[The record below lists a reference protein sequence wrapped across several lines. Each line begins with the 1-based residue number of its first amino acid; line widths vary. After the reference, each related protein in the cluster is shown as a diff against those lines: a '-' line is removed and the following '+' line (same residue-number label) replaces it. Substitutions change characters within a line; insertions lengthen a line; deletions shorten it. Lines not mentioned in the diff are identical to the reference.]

1 MHFDGFVIVLMAGIM
16 VIGGGI
22 LIAMLALESP
32 WWNLGS
38 RLAYV
43 STTVRRLRRRLRRT
57 WSREKIRAEE
67 DDQRASKTGGVSE
80 RKLACAPRQRRFS
93 SVVAALTLFFAEG
106 PPAVTLVAP
115 RTELAASPL
124 AQHLLRVALVDIR
137 SFGPVH
143 TCLNVLA

>member
-43 STTVRRLRRRLRRT
+43 STTVRRLRRQLRRT
-57 WSREKIRAEE
+57 WSREKIRAQE
-67 DDQRASKTGGVSE
+67 DDQRASKTV
-80 RKLACAPRQRRFS
+80 QRRF
-93 SVVAALTLFFAEG
+93 E
-106 PPAVTLVAP
+106 
-115 RTELAASPL
+115 RTKVRRDS
-124 AQHLLRVALVDIR
+124 
-137 SFGPVH
+137 
-143 TCLNVLA
+143 

>member
-32 WWNLGS
+32 WWNIGS

-67 DDQRASKTGGVSE
+67 ETSGPVRQFNGDLSGRKFVGILSE
-80 RKLACAPRQRRFS
+80 P
-93 SVVAALTLFFAEG
+93 
-106 PPAVTLVAP
+106 
-115 RTELAASPL
+115 AASP
-124 AQHLLRVALVDIR
+124 R
-137 SFGPVH
+137 P
-143 TCLNVLA
+143 

>member
-1 MHFDGFVIVLMAGIM
+1 MHFDGFVIVLMASIM

-32 WWNLGS
+32 WWNLGA

-67 DDQRASKTGGVSE
+67 DDQRASKTV
-80 RKLACAPRQRRFS
+80 QRRF
-93 SVVAALTLFFAEG
+93 E
-106 PPAVTLVAP
+106 
-115 RTELAASPL
+115 RTKVRRDS
-124 AQHLLRVALVDIR
+124 
-137 SFGPVH
+137 
-143 TCLNVLA
+143 